1 MDITLIEIVGYL
13 ASLCVLISFTMKD
26 VKKLRMINIVGCLLF
41 VIYGFMMDSFRIGF
55 PIILTNAAIMMI
67 NGYYSFF
74 AKKKA

>member
-1 MDITLIEIVGYL
+1 MNVTVIEVVGYL

-41 VIYGFMMDSFRIGF
+41 VIYGFMMDSLRVGL
-55 PIILTNAAIMMI
+55 PIIFTNAAIMMI

-74 AKKKA
+74 VNKAT